1 MSSRTWLL
9 AALLAALPV
18 SPFAQEVDD
27 DDSASVADFA
37 PDDDDSR
44 VTSAPAP
51 EHGKAATADAS
62 PVDPGVLEVEVGY
75 APVWSERG
83 GVAGFHLAENAFA
96 HGFGGTLT
104 YGVVSGLDVKLS
116 SGFGAVY
123 DRTARLA
130 DPAAPVDGA
139 GASDLGVG
147 ARWRFLQLSEQ
158 SLELAVT
165 ADATIPTGTSAGPHR
180 LGLSQEFWSA
190 RGALVA
196 TKDWGDFTANGEVA
210 WATPI
215 SGDAGGLRSVAQ
227 VNAAVGWQVAP
238 WLQPELELNYQAAIG
253 PGSHVLTAT
262 AGVVA
267 PFGAGNRVV
276 AAVQHAVWG
285 QNATQTSGAILAFK
299 TAL

>member
-1 MSSRTWLL
+1 MTSRTWLL
-9 AALLAALPV
+9 AALLAALPT
-18 SPFAQEVDD
+18 SPSAQEEDD
-27 DDSASVADFA
+27 LTASAEEDQCAA
-37 PDDDDSR
+37 
-44 VTSAPAP
+44 APAP

-62 PVDPGVLEVEVGY
+62 PVDPGVLEVELGY
-75 APVWSERG
+75 APVWNEHG

-104 YGVVSGLDVKLS
+104 YGVVAGLDVNLS
-116 SGFGAVY
+116 TGFGTVY

-139 GASDLGVG
+139 GATDIGVG
-147 ARWRFLQLSEQ
+147 ARFRFLQLPEHA
-158 SLELAVT
+158 LELAVT

-196 TKDWGDFTANGEVA
+196 TKDWGAFTANGEVA
-210 WATPI
+210 WATPF

-227 VNAAVGWQVAP
+227 VNAAVGWQVTS

-253 PGSHVLTAT
+253 PGSQVLTAT